1 MSEKPRLVIDTQVL
15 LRAAINRRS
24 LPAQVVFDLVDTYI
38 LLMSEAMLQ
47 EAEDVLNRP
56 KVRQKFALSDAVVQE
71 LIERLSR
78 GERVEVDEVP
88 AVSRDPKD
96 DIFLAC
102 ADVGKADY
110 IVSEDNDLLVLNPYK
125 MIQIVNVL
133 DFLTVI
139 RPLRGPL

>member
-1 MSEKPRLVIDTQVL
+1 VSEKPRVVIDTQVL
-15 LRAAINRRS
+15 VRAAINRRS
-24 LPAQVVFDLVDTYI
+24 LPAQIVFDLVDTYI

-56 KVRQKFALSDAVVQE
+56 KVRKKFELSDAVVQE

-78 GERVEVDEVP
+78 GERIEVDEVP

-102 ADVGKADY
+102 ANVGQADY
-110 IVSEDNDLLVLNPYK
+110 LVSEDNDLLVLNPYK
-125 MIQIVNVL
+125 TIQVVNVL
-133 DFLTVI
+133 DFLKVV
-139 RPLRGPL
+139 RPPSPAP